1 MDYREIDGGIYED
14 SDDMTIE
21 EAAGDLLA
29 EEGYALE
36 DCTRIDCE
44 ELQEKTEKAAQEEIE
59 EARHSLSASDGKEP
73 EPKISLL
80 CGRVYRVSHSW
91 RIS

>member
-44 ELQEKTEKAAQEEIE
+44 ELQEKTEK
-59 EARHSLSASDGKEP
+59 RHRK
-73 EPKISLL
+73 
-80 CGRVYRVSHSW
+80 R
-91 RIS
+91 